1 MKENMKYYAVKLGRQ
16 TGIFETWGE
25 AEAQVKGFPN
35 AKFKSFSSFEE
46 AKSYL
51 EDSNQSQSSNLVEYE
66 AYVDGSFDK
75 NKNIYGSGVVI
86 IKNNEV
92 IEKISFSGSD
102 EKYIDSYQI
111 AGEVKAA
118 LRAMEWAVNHNI
130 FSIAIYYDY
139 EGIRSWAL
147 GEWKTNKSVSR
158 DYKVKY
164 DSLSSQVKV
173 YFNKV
178 KAHSGVKFNEL
189 ADQLAKRAIKEGDSN
204 TNDNLSDN
212 QLGIEFYNYLISS
225 DENDKKDNII
235 YYNEFM
241 ISDKKILKFIKD
253 IWKQEGKKVGE
264 IKNISYK
271 LNFNSN
277 ILSAKIE
284 AKESKNYEIKF

>member
-1 MKENMKYYAVKLGRQ
+1 MKYYAVKLGRQ

-51 EDSNQSQSSNLVEYE
+51 EDSNQSQSSSLVEYE

-102 EKYIDSYQI
+102 EKYIESYQI

-130 FSIAIYYDY
+130 SSIAIYYDY

-241 ISDKKILKFIKD
+241 ISDKKILKFIKN

>member
-1 MKENMKYYAVKLGRQ
+1 MKYYAVKLGRQ

>member
-1 MKENMKYYAVKLGRQ
+1 
-16 TGIFETWGE
+16 
-25 AEAQVKGFPN
+25 
-35 AKFKSFSSFEE
+35 
-46 AKSYL
+46 
-51 EDSNQSQSSNLVEYE
+51 
-66 AYVDGSFDK
+66 
-75 NKNIYGSGVVI
+75 
-86 IKNNEV
+86 
-92 IEKISFSGSD
+92 
-102 EKYIDSYQI
+102 
-111 AGEVKAA
+111 
-118 LRAMEWAVNHNI
+118 MEWAVNHNI

>member
-1 MKENMKYYAVKLGRQ
+1 MKYYAVKLGRQ

-46 AKSYL
+46 AESYL
-51 EDSNQSQSSNLVEYE
+51 EDFNQSQSSNLVEYE

-75 NKNIYGSGVVI
+75 NKNIYGSGVAI

-92 IEKISFSGSD
+92 VEKISFSGSD
-102 EKYIDSYQI
+102 EKYIESHQI
-111 AGEVKAA
+111 AGEIEAA

-130 FSIAIYYDY
+130 SSIAIYYDY

-147 GEWKTNKSVSR
+147 GEWRTNKSVSR

-189 ADQLAKRAIKEGDSN
+189 ADHLAKKAIKEGDSN
-204 TNDNLSDN
+204 TNDNLSNN
-212 QLGIEFYNYLISS
+212 QLGIEFYNYLTSS

-241 ISDKKILKFIKD
+241 ISDKKILKFIKN
-253 IWKQEGKKVGE
+253 IWKQEGKKIGE

>member
-1 MKENMKYYAVKLGRQ
+1 MKYYAVKLGRQ

-102 EKYIDSYQI
+102 EKYIESYQV

-130 FSIAIYYDY
+130 SSIAIYYDY

-189 ADQLAKRAIKEGDSN
+189 ADHLAKKAIKEGDSN
-204 TNDNLSDN
+204 TNDNLSNN
-212 QLGIEFYNYLISS
+212 QLSIEFYNYLTSS

-241 ISDKKILKFIKD
+241 ISDKKILKFIKN
-253 IWKQEGKKVGE
+253 IWKQEGKKIGE

>member
-1 MKENMKYYAVKLGRQ
+1 MKYYAVKLGRQ

-102 EKYIDSYQI
+102 EKYIESYQV

-130 FSIAIYYDY
+130 SSIAIYYDY

-204 TNDNLSDN
+204 TDDNLSDN

-241 ISDKKILKFIKD
+241 ISDKKILKFIKN

>member
-1 MKENMKYYAVKLGRQ
+1 MKYYAVKLGRQ

-102 EKYIDSYQI
+102 EKYIESYQI

-118 LRAMEWAVNHNI
+118 LQAIEWAVNHNI
-130 FSIAIYYDY
+130 SSIAIYYDY

>member
-1 MKENMKYYAVKLGRQ
+1 MKYYAVKLGRQ

-102 EKYIDSYQI
+102 EKYIESYQI

-130 FSIAIYYDY
+130 SSIAIYYDY

-241 ISDKKILKFIKD
+241 ISDKKILKFIKN

>member
-1 MKENMKYYAVKLGRQ
+1 MKYYAVKLGRQ

-66 AYVDGSFDK
+66 VYVDGSFDR
-75 NKNIYGSGVVI
+75 NTNTYGSGVVI
-86 IKNNEV
+86 TKENEV
-92 IEKISFSGSD
+92 IKKISFSGSD
-102 EKYIDSYQI
+102 EKYIESYQI

-118 LRAMEWAVNHNI
+118 LRAMEWAIDNHI
-130 FSIAIYYDY
+130 SRIAIFYDY
-139 EGIRSWAL
+139 EGIKSWAV

-225 DENDKKDNII
+225 DENNKKDNII

-241 ISDKKILKFIKD
+241 ISDKKILKFIKN